1 LNLRVLVAFGMLF
14 VSAANFGFAADLPL
28 LIDKTPPA
36 HHKKKTILQAKNTGL
51 KPQAI
56 ALLPA
61 SAKLPTEKLPTPLAT
76 PLAPQTT
83 QTTNEL
89 SWVLGPMVANADGG
103 KREGSASATANIIVD
118 KPGTSFGPEIV
129 IELEGHVVKTIQATV
144 RLDIHIGSMKKT
156 VLWNSDEIKAGIFK
170 ITMNEKVPPG
180 LLPSLIPV
188 SALAFVTQ
196 SGDSHA
202 AMVSLEKIMLR
213 FAKPQVA
220 SAQ

>member
-1 LNLRVLVAFGMLF
+1 MLF
-14 VSAANFGFAADLPL
+14 VSAASFGFAADLPL
-28 LIDKTPPA
+28 LINKTPPA

-51 KPQAI
+51 NPQAI
-56 ALLPA
+56 ASLPA
-61 SAKLPTEKLPTPLAT
+61 SAKLPTEKLPT

-103 KREGSASATANIIVD
+103 KREASASATANIIVD

-156 VLWNSDEIKAGIFK
+156 VQWNSDEIKAGIFK
-170 ITMNEKVPPG
+170 ITMNERVPPG